1 MMGGLLLASAWAAAA
16 AKAAPPPPH
25 VLFVVG
31 DDVGYSD
38 FGYFNDQKTITPTI
52 DGLLAEG
59 IFLSV
64 GHRPGPGCYIREP
77 AGPSADALRCRITT
91 PSRSARRRGPR

>member
-1 MMGGLLLASAWAAAA
+1 MAPAALRQHALALLCAASASAAATA
-16 AKAAPPPPH
+16 APRGAGAAPPN

-52 DGLLAEG
+52 DGLLEDG
-59 IFLSV
+59 IFLTDYYTFKICS
-64 GHRPGPGCYIREP
+64 
-77 AGPSADALRCRITT
+77 
-91 PSRSARRRGPR
+91 PSRVRSQATR